1 MSAASPTILR
11 CPGRQDEITPDDWA
25 TCAAVAREHG
35 RTFYFASRFLPASRR
50 RAILAA
56 YAYCRLADDI
66 VDRGDPTDRPATMT
80 ALARWEQEL
89 DEPVSPVARAFA
101 LVRDRYG
108 IPKEPVCD
116 LLTGV
121 RMDLAPEPTRFPT
134 WEDLRTY
141 CYHVAG
147 TVGLIVAPIL
157 GCRDQAALPHAVSLG
172 IAMQL
177 TNILRDVAEDAAM
190 GRLYLPLDD
199 LALFGV
205 DPEAVLAGRPNGR
218 FVDLMAFEIVR
229 ARDLYRDAHRGIAAL
244 APSGQLTTLAASRL
258 YGKIL
263 GQIEAQRYDVFRQR
277 AVIPTSRKVQA
288 MPGVAVTF
296 VRMNLPPG

>member
-1 MSAASPTILR
+1 MSAVPWTFPKLTAR
-11 CPGRQDEITPDDWA
+11 REAITPDDWA

-35 RTFYFASRFLPASRR
+35 RTFYFASRFLPAHRR

-66 VDRGDPTDRPATMT
+66 VDRGDPLDRRATVA
-80 ALARWEQEL
+80 ALELWEREL

-101 LVRDRYG
+101 VVREAYA
-108 IPKEPVCD
+108 IPKGPVCD

-121 RMDLAPEPTRFPT
+121 RMDIAPAPFAT
-134 WEDLRTY
+134 WDDLRTY

-157 GCRDQAALPHAVSLG
+157 GCRDDSCLPSAVDLG

-199 LALFGV
+199 LAAFGV
-205 DPEAVLAGRPNGR
+205 DPDAVLSGRPNGR
-218 FVDLMAFEIVR
+218 FASLMAFEIER
-229 ARDLYRDAHRGIAAL
+229 ARRHYRDAHRGIAAL

-277 AVIPTSRKVQA
+277 AAIPTSRKVQA
-288 MPGVAVTF
+288 MPGIAASF
-296 VRMNLPPG
+296 VRMNLPMP

>member
-1 MSAASPTILR
+1 MLR
-11 CPGRQDEITPDDWA
+11 HPGRQRGITPDDWA
-25 TCAAVAREHG
+25 VCAAVAQEHG
-35 RTFYFASRFLPASRR
+35 RTFYFASRFLPPHRR

-56 YAYCRLADDI
+56 YAYCRMADDI
-66 VDRGDPTDRPATMT
+66 VDRADPADTRATVA
-80 ALARWEQEL
+80 ALARWEREL

-101 LVRDRYG
+101 LVRETYA
-108 IPKEPVCD
+108 IPKDPVCD

-121 RMDLAPEPTRFPT
+121 RMDLAHEPFAT
-134 WEDLRTY
+134 WEALRTY

-157 GCRDQAALPHAVSLG
+157 GCRDEAALPSAVSLG

-177 TNILRDVAEDAAM
+177 TNILRDVAEDAAL
-190 GRLYLPLDD
+190 GRLYLPLED
-199 LALFGV
+199 LATFGV
-205 DPEAVLAGRPNGR
+205 DPGSVLAGRPNGR
-218 FVDLMAFEIVR
+218 FAALMAFEIER
-229 ARDLYRDAHRGIAAL
+229 ARGQYRDAHRGIAAL

-288 MPGVAVTF
+288 MPGIAASF
-296 VRMNLPPG
+296 LRMNLPMP

>member
-1 MSAASPTILR
+1 VSAAPLTLLR
-11 CPGRQDEITPDDWA
+11 RPGPPGTITPDDWA
-25 TCAAVAREHG
+25 VCAAVAREHG

-66 VDRGDPTDRPATMT
+66 VDRGDPADTGPTVA
-80 ALARWEQEL
+80 ALARWEREL
-89 DEPVSPVARAFA
+89 DEPVSPVTRAFA
-101 LVRDRYG
+101 LVRETYAISR
-108 IPKEPVCD
+108 EPVCD

-121 RMDLAPEPTRFPT
+121 RMDLAPRPFQT
-134 WEDLRTY
+134 WDDLRDY

-157 GCRDQAALPHAVSLG
+157 GCRDQTALPHAVSLG

-190 GRLYLPLDD
+190 GRLYLPLGD
-199 LALFGV
+199 LAEFGV

-218 FVDLMAFEIVR
+218 FADLMAFEIAR
-229 ARDLYRDAHRGIAAL
+229 AREQYRDAHRGIAAL

-288 MPGVAVTF
+288 MPGIAVSF
-296 VRMNLPPG
+296 LRMNLPTP

>member
-1 MSAASPTILR
+1 MSAVPSIIRRPAARP
-11 CPGRQDEITPDDWA
+11 DEISSADWE

-35 RTFYFASRFLPASRR
+35 RTFYFASRFLPPARR

-56 YAYCRLADDI
+56 YAYCRVADDI
-66 VDRGDPTDRPATMT
+66 VDRADPADIPATVA
-80 ALARWEQEL
+80 ALERWEREL
-89 DEPVSPVARAFA
+89 DAPDSAVGRAFA
-101 LVRDRYG
+101 AVRDAYA

-116 LLTGV
+116 LLAGV
-121 RMDLAPEPTRFPT
+121 RMDLAPAPFDT
-134 WEDLRTY
+134 WDALGTY

-157 GCRDQAALPHAVSLG
+157 GCRDDAALPSAVSLG
-172 IAMQL
+172 VAMQM

-190 GRLYLPLDD
+190 GRLYLPLSD
-199 LALFGV
+199 LADFGV
-205 DPEAVLAGRPNGR
+205 DPDSILAGRPGGR
-218 FVDLMAFEIVR
+218 FPALMAFEIER
-229 ARDLYRDAHRGIAAL
+229 ARGLYRDAHRGIAAL

-277 AVIPTSRKVQA
+277 AVIRTSRKVGA
-288 MPGVAVTF
+288 MPGIAVSF
-296 VRMNLPPG
+296 VRMNLPLA